1 MARGIKDA
9 NPDAE
14 YICWLYLPSW
24 KPLAPWVYELGS
36 HIPKDVTLQMN
47 FESGAVKYQLDRPR
61 VGGDYWLSFIG
72 PSERFARFA
81 GNASANK
88 TAMSAKRQVG
98 CSHES
103 ATISFM
109 PVPPV
114 LYGKYREMPKMNGVC
129 IARRRVSWKARVRAF
144 G

>member
-1 MARGIKDA
+1 MRWRGASKDA

-36 HIPKDVTLQMN
+36 HIPKDVTLQIN

-72 PSERFARFA
+72 PSERFARICRKGVGPRDA
-81 GNASANK
+81 DVGQASGRMLA
-88 TAMSAKRQVG
+88 
-98 CSHES
+98 
-103 ATISFM
+103 
-109 PVPPV
+109 
-114 LYGKYREMPKMNGVC
+114 
-129 IARRRVSWKARVRAF
+129 
-144 G
+144 